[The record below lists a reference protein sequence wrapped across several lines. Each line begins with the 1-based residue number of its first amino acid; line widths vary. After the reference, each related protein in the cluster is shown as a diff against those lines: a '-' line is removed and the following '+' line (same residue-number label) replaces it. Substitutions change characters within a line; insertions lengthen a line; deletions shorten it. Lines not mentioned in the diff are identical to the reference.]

1 MSLSSYIHV
10 NTRYTRSIHIER
22 DSETG
27 SQPYILTSRAMQVLA
42 RVADTLDSEPKPRSF
57 ALIGP
62 YGSGKSAFGLF
73 LAQLLGNGETEGS
86 QHARNLLAVA
96 MPTLAKNF
104 TDSLAKTKGYC
115 VVTMTG
121 SPEPLARSLLRAIN
135 TAAGRFFTNKKK
147 RPAELLQRMEAA
159 AANGDCKIGRLIE
172 LIADLQEAILDYQG
186 AGLLIVID
194 ELGKFLEY
202 EARHREASDIY
213 LLQAIAEHGLR
224 GQEAPL
230 HLVVLLHQSFE
241 QYAQTLGEQLR
252 NEWKKV
258 QGRFE
263 TIPFLETTEQ
273 TIRIVRAAL
282 SSEFDGTTKKRIASE
297 SCRMTAVLK
306 EQHALPPAM
315 TQEDAADLF
324 AGCYPLHPLTL
335 LLLPTLCQRAAQNE
349 RTLFSYLGSREPH
362 GFLETL
368 ERLQWKG
375 ENLPWITPAEIYDYF
390 ILNQPGLITDHLT
403 HRRWAE
409 IVTALERLGDAPD
422 ASVRLLKTIGLMNIV
437 GAQGGLKPS
446 FDLLALCADTG
457 GIAIDL
463 AALTE
468 KSLITYRKYNGE
480 YRVWQG
486 TDFDLEAAL
495 TEQLAQISGLDIA
508 ELLNE
513 TKPIMPIVA
522 RRHAIKTGTLRFFL
536 PEFVS
541 AASKTRLKPT
551 DQPTLFICLTSN
563 LEENAAFG
571 KILHKITK
579 DHTVGVV
586 AGNPQD
592 LCEAVLTVEAL
603 TRIQRGNAQLSND
616 PVAQRELKD
625 RLAFAKRTET
635 IILSSIL
642 DEPKLSE
649 WFIQGKQSL
658 ALDTKRQLQERLSKL
673 LDDVYK
679 YAPVLKNELI
689 NRDKPSSSAMAGRNK
704 LITAMFNHSNEE
716 ELGIT
721 KYPSEK
727 SMYRSLLKATSL
739 HKRGVDGW
747 GFNSPD
753 SKTEFKMERVWQ
765 FIESSLNE
773 TETKPL
779 EVSLLF
785 SGLYQPPFGLKA
797 GVVPIIFLAYLL
809 ANNDELV
816 LFEEGQF
823 APFLSLEVYDR
834 LIRNPQAFS
843 LQRFRLDNIR
853 EALFRK
859 YVEVIDGDTPN
870 EANLL
875 TAVKPLARMMVNL
888 PDYTKQTARLSKEAV
903 AVRDLFFQAKSP
915 ANLMLVDLPKACGF
929 EAFTGGNVD
938 AVALEAFT
946 QKFQLVIR
954 EIKSAYHLLLSDFQ
968 MLFKKSFGIDE
979 KIHLNDL
986 RDMLRGRCMNLDKY
1000 TIDIHGLRAFLGRI
1014 TDKYGDESIW
1024 LVSIASFLG
1033 RKPPEKWRDE
1043 DFQAA
1048 EYRLAEFAK
1057 RIHDIEQLRL
1067 SHEHRVAGFDKD
1079 VEVMMIKTIRPLLGE
1094 QEYFVTINAEK
1105 KKAFKKNVDLAL
1117 EFLSKIDD
1125 DLKLAA
1131 FATILEHFTN
1141 LQKPSISDESISL
1154 DGTSA

>member
-1 MSLSSYIHV
+1 MSLKSYIHV

-27 SQPYILTSRAMQVLA
+27 SQPYILTSRAKQVLA
-42 RVADTLDSEPKPRSF
+42 RIADTLDSEPKPRSF

-73 LAQLLGNGETEGS
+73 LAQLLSNGVTEAS
-86 QHARNLLAVA
+86 RHAQELLAQA
-96 MPTLAKNF
+96 EPMLAKNYK
-104 TDSLAKTKGYC
+104 DSLGNTKGYC
-115 VVTMTG
+115 VLTVTG
-121 SPEPLARSLLRAIN
+121 NPEPLARSLLRAMN
-135 TAAGRFFTNKKK
+135 TATERFFTDKKQ
-147 RPAELLQRMEAA
+147 RPAALLQQVEAA
-159 AANGDCKIGRLIE
+159 AANGKCKIGRLIE
-172 LIADLQEAILDYQG
+172 LIAELQESILDHQG

-202 EARHREASDIY
+202 EARHRDATDIY

-263 TIPFLETTEQ
+263 TIPFLESTEQ
-273 TIRIVRAAL
+273 TIRIIRAAL
-282 SSEFDGTTKKRIASE
+282 SSQFEATTQERIAIE
-297 SCRMTAVLK
+297 SLRMANILK
-306 EQHALPPAM
+306 EQHALPSALSV
-315 TQEDAADLF
+315 EESAELF
-324 AGCYPLHPLTL
+324 ADCYPLHPLTL
-335 LLLPTLCQRAAQNE
+335 LLLPTLCQRVAQNE
-349 RTLFSYLGSREPH
+349 RTLFSYLGSHEPH

-368 ERLQWKG
+368 NRLELES

-390 ILNQPGLITDHLT
+390 ILNQPGLISDHLT

-409 IVTALERLGDAPD
+409 VVTALERLGDAPE

-446 FDLLALCADTG
+446 LELLALCAEPDKTVIG
-457 GIAIDL
+457 L
-463 AALTE
+463 AALAE
-468 KSLITYRKYNGE
+468 RSLITYRKYNGE

-486 TDFDLEAAL
+486 SDFDLEASL
-495 TEQLAQISGLDIA
+495 TEQMAQISGLDIA

-522 RRHAIKTGTLRFFL
+522 RRHAIKTGTLRYFI

-541 AASKTRLKPT
+541 VASITRLKPT
-551 DQPTLFICLTSN
+551 DQPTLFICLASN
-563 LEENAAFG
+563 LEENADFG

-603 TRIQRGNAQLSND
+603 TRIQRSNAQLSND

-635 IILSSIL
+635 IILSAIL

-649 WFIQGKQSL
+649 WFILGKQSL
-658 ALDTKRQLQERLSKL
+658 ALNTKRQLQERLSKL
-673 LDDVYK
+673 LDDVYSA
-679 YAPVLKNELI
+679 APILKNELV

-704 LITAMFNHSNEE
+704 LITAMFNHAKEE

-739 HKRGVDGW
+739 HKRGVNGW

-753 SKTEFKMERVWQ
+753 SKSEFKVEHVWQ
-765 FIESSLNE
+765 FIETSLNE

-779 EVSLLF
+779 EVGLLF
-785 SGLYQPPFGLKA
+785 SGLYQPPYGLKA

-859 YVEVIDGDTPN
+859 YVEVIDGDTPS

-888 PDYTKQTARLSKEAV
+888 PDYTKQTARLSKEAI

-929 EAFTGGNVD
+929 EAFNGGNVD
-938 AVALEAFT
+938 AIALEAFT
-946 QKFQLVIR
+946 QEFQLVIR
-954 EIKSAYHLLLSDFQ
+954 EIKSAYHVLLSDFQ
-968 MLFKKSFGIDE
+968 KSFKKSFGIEE
-979 KIHLNDL
+979 KTKLDDL
-986 RDMLRGRCMNLDKY
+986 RDMLRGRCISLDQY

-1033 RKPPEKWRDE
+1033 RKPPEKWRD
-1043 DFQAA
+1043 DDIQAV

-1057 RIHDIEQLRL
+1057 RIRDIEQLRL
-1067 SHEHRVAGFDKD
+1067 SHEHQVAGFDED
-1079 VEVMMIKTIRPLLGE
+1079 VEVMMIKTIRPLQGE
-1094 QEYFVTINAEK
+1094 QEYFVTISADK
-1105 KKAFKKNVDLAL
+1105 KKAFKSNVDSAL
-1117 EFLSKIDD
+1117 EFLDKIDD

-1141 LQKPSISDESISL
+1141 LQQPSITDENISL
-1154 DGTSA
+1154 NGTAA